1 MKVYQ
6 TNEIRNIALVGGAKS
21 GKTTLSECMIF
32 EGGLIN
38 RRGSVDDK
46 STVSDYREIEHERQ
60 NSISSTVLFAEF
72 QGKKINI
79 IDTPGFDDFV
89 GEVIS
94 ALKVADTGVMVINAQ
109 NGVEVGAEISWRY
122 TSKVNTPVIF
132 AINHLEHEKS
142 NFNETLRQL
151 KAQFGNNVTVCQ
163 YPVNTGIG
171 FNQVIDLIKM
181 KMYQFPE
188 DGGEPEVLDIPDSE
202 KDNAEELQAELI
214 EKAAESNEDLMELFF
229 ENGTLTEEEMIGGIK
244 EGLKT
249 RGMFPVF
256 CINAK
261 HNMGVR
267 RLMEFINN
275 SAPAPDEMPPV
286 KTVNGKEFNC
296 DPTKDTSLF
305 VFKTVIESHL
315 GEVSFFKVYNGE
327 ITEGTDMVNGT
338 NDTKERLSQLF
349 AMAGK
354 KTREKLPKIVAGDI
368 GATIKL
374 KNTGTNE
381 TLSLPKHG
389 EDNIEPIVFPA
400 PKMTM
405 AVKAKN
411 TADNEKL
418 GSVLH
423 QMHKVDKTFRV
434 HYSKEL
440 RQMIA
445 GGMGELHLNLIKW
458 MVENLEKV
466 PMEYFAPKI
475 PYRETIT
482 KSAKAMYR
490 HKKQSG
496 GAGQFGEVHMK
507 IEPYTEGMSYAGEF
521 PVRGTDEV
529 ELEWG
534 GKLVMVNCIVGGA
547 IDANYMPAIMKGL
560 KEKIENGPLTG
571 SYARD
576 IVAYIYDG
584 KMHPVD
590 SNELSFSLAARNA
603 FKEAFKNAGPKIL
616 EPIYDV
622 EVIVPEEKMGDVMT
636 DLQGRRAIIMG
647 MDAEGNYQK
656 IKAKVPLAEMNKYST
671 ALSSITSGRAMYSLE
686 FAEYS
691 PVPGDVQTQL
701 LKEYEEQQAEEE

>member
-46 STVSDYREIEHERQ
+46 TTVSDYREIEHERQ

-122 TSKVNTPVIF
+122 TSQVNTPVIF

-151 KAQFGNNVTVCQ
+151 KSQFGNNVTVCQ
-163 YPVNTGIG
+163 YPVNAGIG
-171 FNQVIDLIKM
+171 FNQVVDLIKM
-181 KMYQFPE
+181 KMYKFPE

-202 KDNAEELQAELI
+202 KDKAEELQTELI
-214 EKAAESNEDLMELFF
+214 EKAAESNEDLMEVFF

-275 SAPAPDEMPPV
+275 SAPAPNEMPPV
-286 KTVNGKEFNC
+286 KTVNGKEFGC
-296 DPTKDTSLF
+296 DPTKETSLF

-327 ITEGTDMVNGT
+327 ITEGTDLINGA

-368 GATIKL
+368 GSTIKL

-381 TLSLPKHG
+381 TLSLPKHS

-405 AVKAKN
+405 AVKALN

-418 GSVLH
+418 GAVLN
-423 QMHKVDKTFRV
+423 QMHKVDKTF
-434 HYSKEL
+434 HIKYSKEL

-466 PMEYFAPKI
+466 PIEYFAPKI

-647 MDAEGNYQK
+647 MDADGHYQK
-656 IKAKVPLAEMNKYST
+656 IKAKVPLAEMNRYST

-691 PVPGDVQTQL
+691 PVPGDVQIQL